1 MKPPPARVAARA
13 LNPDDYTDEVFA
25 LKVGGT
31 TVKDAVRAFA
41 RELIRNGQQTHALIE
56 ASIKQVQAGSPGVY
70 VDRRRLARELLPVF
84 QEVWGEDA
92 VSVILTRG
100 LATGDSTFY

>member
-1 MKPPPARVAARA
+1 MAARA

-41 RELIRNGQQTHALIE
+41 REL
-56 ASIKQVQAGSPGVY
+56 
-70 VDRRRLARELLPVF
+70 LPVF